1 MFLIVKPYIFNVE
14 KTFSSR
20 IFKKIFSFKMFPK
33 YSLDLQ
39 NIATLRKNSASIP
52 GVLDIV
58 WEEAITLFQSYIQD
72 IKDSK

>member
-1 MFLIVKPYIFNVE
+1 
-14 KTFSSR
+14 
-20 IFKKIFSFKMFPK
+20 MFPK